1 MIFGRRFVLN
11 TMAISAWNPLSLKG
25 QYWETGNI
33 IYQKSDAETPAEA
46 LQRLRELTTG
56 LRDAASLAE
65 VGDLD
70 AVRSTLETATE
81 RALRVEGS
89 RILDTIDYTED
100 AATAARARDTF
111 SRAMASY
118 ETVDRAML
126 SLETP
131 SSAVLGQAISALTAS
146 GLIFLFPMAA
156 VKSAVDR
163 TAPSLTYDTGLAV
176 VANLEDCVAALD
188 DLLKLAA
195 DLLPETPR

>member
-1 MIFGRRFVLN
+1 MIIPRRIVLN
-11 TMAISAWNPLSLKG
+11 TLAIWNPLSLKG

-33 IYQKSDAETPAEA
+33 VYEKSSAESPVQA
-46 LQRLRELTTG
+46 LQRLRELTTS
-56 LRDAASLAE
+56 LRDAAGLAE

-89 RILDTIDYTED
+89 RILDAIDYTED
-100 AATAARARDTF
+100 AATSSTARDHF
-111 SRAMASY
+111 RRAMAAY

-146 GLIFLFPMAA
+146 GLIFLLPMAA
-156 VKSAVDR
+156 VKTAVDR

-188 DLLKLAA
+188 DLVKLAA
-195 DLLPETPR
+195 NLRDDTR